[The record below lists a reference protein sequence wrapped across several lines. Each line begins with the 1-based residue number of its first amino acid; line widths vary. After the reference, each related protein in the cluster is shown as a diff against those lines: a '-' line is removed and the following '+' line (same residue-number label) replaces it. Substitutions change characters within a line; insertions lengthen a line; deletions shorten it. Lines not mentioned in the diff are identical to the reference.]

1 VSVDERQR
9 TEDRPPAPRG
19 HVPRYDTVLGL
30 DGRGPIAA
38 VLTWVVYGAI
48 ILIFAGPLIALLIG
62 AFSRVVDPTK
72 FSLFPEGGFTFANFT
87 HAEDRNVYQYLF
99 NSFVVVGFGL
109 LLQMVVSVFAAYALA
124 RKRFRG
130 AAVTMLLILATM
142 MLPEEVIAIPLSVV
156 LADLPVPMQELV
168 PFYVTEGLAN
178 FNAEVP
184 ERINLIGTYA
194 GMILPIGAW
203 GFSILVMTEFMKEV
217 PLELEEAARIDGA
230 GEIRTFLW
238 VILPLCRPA
247 MGVIGVFG
255 FTMIWDQYLLPLI
268 VATEPS
274 QYTLPIALRT
284 LRSDEEVGIGVLLA
298 ASILA
303 LLPSV
308 AAFLAFQRQ
317 FVKGLTSGAIKG

>member
-1 VSVDERQR
+1 MASE
-9 TEDRPPAPRG
+9 
-19 HVPRYDTVLGL
+19 RYDTVLGL
-30 DGRGPIAA
+30 AHRRG
-38 VLTWVVYGAI
+38 VLSRLLTTVLYGLVVI
-48 ILIFAGPLIALLIG
+48 VFAGPLAALLVG
-62 AFSRVVDPTK
+62 AFTRTVDPTG
-72 FSLFPEGGFTFANFT
+72 FSLIPEHGFTLENFVK
-87 HAEDRNVYQYLF
+87 ASDRGVYHYLF

-109 LLQMVVSVFAAYALA
+109 LLQMLVSVFAAYALA
-124 RKRFRG
+124 RHRLR
-130 AAVTMLLILATM
+130 AAAFIMLAILATM

-156 LADLPVPMQELV
+156 LADVP
-168 PFYVTEGLAN
+168 PFHVD
-178 FNAEVP
+178 
-184 ERINLIGTYA
+184 LIGTYA
-194 GMILPIGAW
+194 GMILPVGAW

-230 GEIRTFLW
+230 GELRTFFS

-247 MGVIGVFG
+247 LGVIGVFG

-298 ASILA
+298 AAMLA

-308 AAFLAFQRQ
+308 LAFLAFQRQ

>member
-1 VSVDERQR
+1 MTTR
-9 TEDRPPAPRG
+9 TETTPTIPTGTSPKKRRHKVA
-19 HVPRYDTVLGL
+19 RYDTVLGW
-30 DGRGPIAA
+30 DTQRGIGAIG
-38 VLTWVVYGAI
+38 VYLIYGAI
-48 ILIFAGPLIALLIG
+48 VLIFAGPLVALLIG

-72 FSLFPEGGFTFANFT
+72 FSLIPEGGFTIANFV
-87 HAEDRNVYQYLF
+87 HARDRGVYGYLL

-109 LLQMVVSVFAAYALA
+109 LLQIMVSVFAAYALA

-130 AAVTMLLILATM
+130 AAATMLLILATM

-156 LADLPVPMQELV
+156 LADLP
-168 PFYVTEGLAN
+168 PFH
-178 FNAEVP
+178 
-184 ERINLIGTYA
+184 INLIGTYA
-194 GMILPIGAW
+194 GMILPVAAW

-217 PLELEEAARIDGA
+217 PVELEEAAKIDGA
-230 GEIRTFLW
+230 GELRIFFN

-247 MGVIGVFG
+247 LGVIGVFG

-308 AAFLAFQRQ
+308 VAFLAFQRQ
-317 FVKGLTSGAIKG
+317 FVRGLTSGAIKG